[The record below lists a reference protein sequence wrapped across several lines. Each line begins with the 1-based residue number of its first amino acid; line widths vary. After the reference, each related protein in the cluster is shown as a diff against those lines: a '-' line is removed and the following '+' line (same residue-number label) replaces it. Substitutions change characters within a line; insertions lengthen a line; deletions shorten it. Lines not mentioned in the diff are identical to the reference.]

1 MTRPQALVFRRNS
14 ASALTARGRGPTLS
28 AMHRRIDRR
37 RFLCL
42 GVAAGAGL
50 AAATRAQALTL
61 EPMPDGVKRSYL
73 AACEAPNLHQQLLAE
88 IDAKLAGGGLTRE
101 QIVAIKTSNKCP
113 LCGCPLV
120 DALGPAPGAAEIKN

>member
-1 MTRPQALVFRRNS
+1 MD
-14 ASALTARGRGPTLS
+14 
-28 AMHRRIDRR
+28 RRIDRR

-50 AAATRAQALTL
+50 AAQRTNALTL
-61 EPMPDGVKRSYL
+61 EQMQDGMKRSYL
-73 AACEAPNLHQQLLAE
+73 AACESPNLHQQLLAE

-113 LCGCPLV
+113 LCGCPL
-120 DALGPAPGAAEIKN
+120 AEAQGLAPEAAEIKN